1 MESTELFVLPIPP
14 PEEFNSA
21 DEVLNYC
28 NTFAA
33 RNGYAVSTK
42 SSNQARNIYIKCDFG
57 GQYRPTRQ
65 NNSLTI
71 RLNTSSRLRSCP
83 FLIYSRSYADGK
95 WRFQIKNSNHN
106 HGPTPAVVHPIHRRL
121 NEDQKNEALDLLKV
135 GVKPK
140 NVILRLMNQED
151 GQNLTSR
158 AVYNL
163 KQKSRHEYLND
174 LSSLQKLLQELDGDD
189 WVQHYTVDENNAV
202 NAIFFAQ
209 KWSINL
215 CRRFNKAI
223 VMDCT
228 YQTNK

>member
-1 MESTELFVLPIPP
+1 MAI
-14 PEEFNSA
+14 
-21 DEVLNYC
+21 
-28 NTFAA
+28 
-33 RNGYAVSTK
+33 
-42 SSNQARNIYIKCDFG
+42 SNQKNHKSQPWAH
-57 GQYRPTRQ
+57 TRC
-65 NNSLTI
+65 S
-71 RLNTSSRLRSCP
+71 P
-83 FLIYSRSYADGK
+83 
-95 WRFQIKNSNHN
+95 SNQS
-106 HGPTPAVVHPIHRRL
+106 PV

-140 NVILRLMNQED
+140 NLILRLMNQED
-151 GQNLTSR
+151 RQNLTSR

-163 KQKSRHEYLND
+163 KQNNDLND
-174 LSSLQKLLQELDGDD
+174 LSSLQKLLQELDRDD

-228 YQTNK
+228 YQTNKYKLNLLNFSNVFEYHVSHLLCISSTRKCKLLLVGIIKRFL